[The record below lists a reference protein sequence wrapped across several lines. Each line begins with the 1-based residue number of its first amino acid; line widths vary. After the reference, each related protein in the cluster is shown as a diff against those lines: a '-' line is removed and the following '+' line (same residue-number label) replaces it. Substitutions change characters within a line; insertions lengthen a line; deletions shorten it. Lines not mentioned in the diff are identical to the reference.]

1 MPDSAGYPAPDPV
14 EAAYPPSIIDD
25 KGNARLEQPMTTS
38 SGRGPAGHQG
48 AAIGRIVLYY
58 RQFNMLVPIRERTAQ
73 AAVITEVHGDG
84 FVAIEVFGMP
94 EKVLHRG
101 VPFHPS
107 PRSGCWT
114 WLPKD

>member
-1 MPDSAGYPAPDPV
+1 MPNDPEWAG
-14 EAAYPPSIIDD
+14 YPPSIIDD
-25 KGNARLEQPMTTS
+25 KGIARLEQPMTGS

-48 AAIGRIVLYY
+48 AAVGRIVLYY
-58 RQFNMLVPIRERTAQ
+58 RQFHALVPTREKAPQ
-73 AAVITEVHGDG
+73 AAIITEVHGEG
-84 FVAIEVFGMP
+84 FVGLEVFGMP